1 MKLEHIVFV
10 QAWTE
15 LALAWQLDDLLHEEL
30 AKVLPDLQLGAGLKW
45 SQKHDII
52 WRFYKEYLEQWYAK
66 ATEFSI
72 DEFRGT
78 PDMWEH
84 CSMYSKTNTMYIN
97 WFTGA
102 TFADEL
108 ASDKDHSP
116 QWIAFINFIKTVPL
130 NPWEYKRTHSGRGY
144 KAEYGAPSF
153 LIAAEGTQPKSNMPL
168 LALGALAV
176 AAYMFSR

>member
-1 MKLEHIVFV
+1 MKLHIVFV

-15 LALAWQLDDLLHEEL
+15 VALAHKVNDLLYREI
-30 AKVLPDLQLGAGLKW
+30 ATILPDLQLGAGLKW

-52 WRFYKEYLEQWYAK
+52 WRFYKGTLEPWYAK
-66 ATEFSI
+66 AVASDLTGDLFLEKSITMMFSN
-72 DEFRGT
+72 
-78 PDMWEH
+78 
-84 CSMYSKTNTMYIN
+84 TNKMYIR

-108 ASDKDHSP
+108 ASDKDYSP
-116 QWIAFINFIKTVPL
+116 EWIAFINFIKTVPL
-130 NPWEYKRTHSGRGY
+130 ALWLYKEKHGGREYSS
-144 KAEYGAPSF
+144 EYGAPSF
-153 LIAAEGTQPKSNMPL
+153 LIAAEGTQTTKSNFGPL